1 MAFGTLK
8 ADTLTHSTSGSV
20 PTNFVKT
27 GSSKAWMR
35 WDMSASVMEGNFNV
49 SSFTDISTGKS
60 QFDYTS
66 NLSDGNYAIAGIAGE
81 KSGGGNRGLGVNGN
95 TSVPTTS
102 KILYVSFNS
111 SWSSSDIDLCAATIT
126 GDLA

>member
-8 ADTLTHSTSGSV
+8 ADTLTHSTAGSV

-111 SWSSSDIDLCAATIT
+111 SWSSSDIDLFAATIT

>member
-1 MAFGTLK
+1 MAFGVIK
-8 ADTLTHSTSGSV
+8 ADTLTHSTAGSV

-27 GSSKAWMR
+27 GSSKVWMR

-49 SSFTDISTGKS
+49 SSFTDVSTGIS

-66 NLSDGNYAIAGIAGE
+66 TLSDGNYAIAGIAGE
-81 KSGGGNRGLGVNGN
+81 KAGGGNRGLGVNGN
-95 TSVPTTS
+95 NTVPTTS
-102 KILYVSFNS
+102 KIRFYSFNS
-111 SWSSSDIDLCAATIT
+111 SMAAADIDVNAANIS

>member
-1 MAFGTLK
+1 MAFGIIK

-35 WDMSASVMEGNFNV
+35 WDMSAAVMEGNFNV
-49 SSFTDISTGKS
+49 SSFTEVSTGKS
-60 QFDYTS
+60 RFDYTS
-66 NLSDGNYAIAGIAGE
+66 NLSDGNYAIAGIGGE
-81 KSGGGNRGLGVNGN
+81 KTGGGNRGLGVNGN

-102 KILYVSFNS
+102 TIFYVSYNS
-111 SWSSSDIDLCAATIT
+111 SFQASNIDLCAATVT